1 MSGITKQTINTA
13 TNGGGQ
19 KVKSSKLSTSLNG
32 KKRRAVMV
40 PADAAGGNKI
50 VIKTRNGINCTQPA
64 PVSTTTT
71 NNNVVTTTCTVMN
84 SGSSLLRDA

>member
-1 MSGITKQTINTA
+1 MSGITKQTINT

-19 KVKSSKLSTSLNG
+19 KVKASKLSTSLNG

-50 VIKTRNGINCTQPA
+50 VIKTRNGMPA
-64 PVSTTTT
+64 PVST